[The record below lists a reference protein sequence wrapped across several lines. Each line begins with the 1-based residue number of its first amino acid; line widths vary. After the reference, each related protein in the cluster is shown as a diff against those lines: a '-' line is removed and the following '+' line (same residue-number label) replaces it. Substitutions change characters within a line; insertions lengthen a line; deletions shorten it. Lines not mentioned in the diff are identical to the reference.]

1 MPHDKLARMES
12 GLLPVAVIGL
22 GDIAEKAYLPVL
34 TAEPGLDIH
43 LMTRNRER
51 LDRVADRYRLPNRH
65 STLDS
70 VLASGV
76 RAAFV
81 HAATSAHVE
90 LCEALLQAGIDVF
103 VDKPLDY
110 TLAGARRLV
119 ELAESRE
126 RSLMVGFNRRYAPAY
141 TEAAQ
146 RDRSLIV
153 LQKNRHGQP
162 EVARTFVYDDF
173 IHVVDTLRFLMPAEI
188 TEVRT
193 RFRGSPENG
202 ELEHVVLELS
212 GDGVTALGIMN
223 RCSGITEEILE
234 ISGGNT
240 KYKVVNL
247 GDGVDYTGGV
257 ATALPRGDWTPVGSQ
272 RGIQQAVDHFLD
284 AVRAGKTL
292 DARDALRTHEVCE
305 QIVREID
312 G

>member
-1 MPHDKLARMES
+1 MES

-34 TAEPGLDIH
+34 AAEPGLDIH

-70 VLASGV
+70 VLSAGV

-90 LCEALLQAGIDVF
+90 LVEALLHAGIDVY

-110 TLAGARRLV
+110 TLAGSRRLV

-141 TEAAQ
+141 TEAA
-146 RDRSLIV
+146 RRGGSLIV
-153 LQKNRHGQP
+153 LQKNRFGQP
-162 EVARTFVYDDF
+162 EIARTFVYDDF
-173 IHVVDTLRFLMPAEI
+173 IHVVDTLRFLVPGNI

-193 RFRGSPENG
+193 HFRRSPDSG
-202 ELEHVVLELS
+202 ELEHIVLQLS

-234 ISGGNT
+234 ISGGNG

-247 GDGVDYTGGV
+247 GDSIEYSDGA
-257 ATALPRGDWTPVGSQ
+257 ATAHPRGDWTPVGSR

-284 AVRAGKTL
+284 AVRTGKRL
-292 DARDALRTHEVCE
+292 DARDALRTHEICE
-305 QIVREID
+305 QLVQEID

>member
-1 MPHDKLARMES
+1 MES

-34 TAEPGLDIH
+34 AAEPGLDIH

-70 VLASGV
+70 VLSAGV

-90 LCEALLQAGIDVF
+90 LVDALLQAGIDVY

-110 TLAGARRLV
+110 TLAGSRRLV

-141 TEAAQ
+141 TEAA
-146 RDRSLIV
+146 RRGGSLIV
-153 LQKNRHGQP
+153 LQKNRYGQP
-162 EVARTFVYDDF
+162 EIARTFVYDDF
-173 IHVVDTLRFLMPAEI
+173 IHVVDTLRFLVPGDI
-188 TEVRT
+188 TDVQT
-193 RFRGSPENG
+193 RFRRSPESG
-202 ELEHVVLELS
+202 ELEHLVLQLS

-234 ISGGNT
+234 ISGANG

-247 GDGVDYTGGV
+247 GDSIDYADGV
-257 ATALPRGDWTPVGSQ
+257 ATAHPRGDWTPVGSQ
-272 RGIQQAVDHFLD
+272 RGIRQAVDHFLD
-284 AVRAGKTL
+284 AVRTGKRL
-292 DARDALRTHEVCE
+292 DARDALRTHEICE
-305 QIVREID
+305 RIVREIE